1 MYRLRGLFILVA
13 VAATVW
19 VAGCSQQSGTSLIDQ
34 LRDADLSEQRPRP
47 VKQANTNPDQQPQR
61 QPQLYPGDDG
71 FSEQLA
77 SANTTPASAQG
88 TPRSAQAAIYRTR
101 LQQGGDGYQLNFENA
116 SLAEVVKVVL
126 GDTLKLPYHYDP
138 RVQGQVTLSTGQAV
152 SREQLLAVLE
162 SALKMNNAALIG
174 GDGPYRITPAAEAA
188 AGEVV
193 SVSLNREEMAMPGFG
208 VSVLPLHN
216 VSADAMLRLLENF
229 IGKGGSLRAETTGN
243 LLLVRGTANERRTLM
258 DVAASFD
265 VDWLRGQSAGIF
277 PLTHSTPDELINE
290 LTQTM
295 QAEQG
300 DLVAKMVRFQP
311 IHRLNAVLV
320 LSRQSSHLKKA
331 AEWIKR
337 LDRTNA
343 AGQSLYVYRV
353 ENGKAQDLAALLNDT
368 LGSGTG
374 GRRSRS
380 EVAPGKGVQS
390 LSAKAT
396 QPTAPL
402 TTGALPTQPGLLPA
416 VAQMQRP
423 PQQAEPPPSATHASP
438 SPASAAA
445 ASDVRIIADE
455 VNNLLLIKASP
466 SDYQRIMGVLRRI
479 DRAPLQVMINATI
492 AEVTLNDTLRYG
504 VQVFLKGKNL

>member
-1 MYRLRGLFILVA
+1 M
-13 VAATVW
+13 
-19 VAGCSQQSGTSLIDQ
+19 
-34 LRDADLSEQRPRP
+34 
-47 VKQANTNPDQQPQR
+47 
-61 QPQLYPGDDG
+61 
-71 FSEQLA
+71 
-77 SANTTPASAQG
+77 
-88 TPRSAQAAIYRTR
+88 
-101 LQQGGDGYQLNFENA
+101 QQGGDGYQLNFENA

-126 GDTLKLPYHYDP
+126 GDTLRLPYHYDP

-265 VDWLRGQSAGIF
+265 VDWLKGQSAGIF

-337 LDRTNA
+337 LDRSSA

-353 ENGKAQDLAALLNDT
+353 ENGKAQDLAALLSDT
-368 LGSGTG
+368 LGVGLRRAPVAHRRRSGQRRAEPHGQGDAAVQSVAAAYAEPNRPSAGNSADATAAPTAG
-374 GRRSRS
+374 RVAATEAPAPHRRRPRRSFASFPTRSTTCSSSMPAPATISASWACCAGSIGRRCR
-380 EVAPGKGVQS
+380 
-390 LSAKAT
+390 
-396 QPTAPL
+396 
-402 TTGALPTQPGLLPA
+402 
-416 VAQMQRP
+416 
-423 PQQAEPPPSATHASP
+423 
-438 SPASAAA
+438 
-445 ASDVRIIADE
+445 
-455 VNNLLLIKASP
+455 
-466 SDYQRIMGVLRRI
+466 
-479 DRAPLQVMINATI
+479 
-492 AEVTLNDTLRYG
+492 
-504 VQVFLKGKNL
+504 

>member
-1 MYRLRGLFILVA
+1 MFRFRCPSVYLYAA
-13 VAATVW
+13 VLA
-19 VAGCSQQSGTSLIDQ
+19 AGCSQQPGVSLIDQ
-34 LRDADLSEQRPRP
+34 VRNADLAEQKPRP
-47 VKQANTNPDQQPQR
+47 VKQANADPNQQPKR
-61 QPQLYPGDDG
+61 QPETFPGDDSFG
-71 FSEQLA
+71 EQLTSA
-77 SANTTPASAQG
+77 STTSTSARV
-88 TPRSAQAAIYRTR
+88 PRSGAQAAVYRTR

-126 GDTLKLPYHYDP
+126 GDTLRLPYHYDP

-243 LLLVRGTANERRTLM
+243 LLLERGTANEPRTLM

-265 VDWLRGQSAGIF
+265 VDWLRGQSARIF

-390 LSAKAT
+390 LSAKAA

-402 TTGALPTQPGLLPA
+402 TTGALPTQPGQQPGLLPA
-416 VAQMQRP
+416 GAQMQRP
-423 PQQAEPPPSATHASP
+423 PQQQAEPPPSATSASP

-445 ASDVRIIADE
+445 ASDGPIIADE
-455 VNNLLLIKASP
+455 AN
-466 SDYQRIMGVLRRI
+466 
-479 DRAPLQVMINATI
+479 
-492 AEVTLNDTLRYG
+492 
-504 VQVFLKGKNL
+504 